1 MPRFEDDEYA
11 DYGVRT
17 KNRADGAAKTRR
29 KARKPVKRGSV
40 SEIVWDDRA
49 AARPTSTT
57 RFADPDMQRLFDRG
71 YFDTLVGPLRGGK
84 EAMVYVVKRGDLGLV
99 AKLYTDRALRAFQ
112 NDAGYWAGYWVDD
125 VRVAKAMRQG
135 SRAGQRAKQGL
146 WVFREYQTLWRLHE
160 AGLPVPRPA
169 VGPDVSDMGEA
180 GSVVLMELVGD
191 GDEPAPRLSDVRLPT
206 DEARG
211 AWEQAVAIYVRLA
224 ELGLAHGDLS
234 TYNLLWHLGRVWLI
248 DVPQAVEMA
257 ASPGGVA
264 LLRRDLESLATSF
277 RRLGHVGDTAAVE
290 RRALAAA
297 KAARGM

>member
-49 AARPTSTT
+49 AVRPTSTT

-180 GSVVLMELVGD
+180 GSVVRLVLVLAVFCVVQVLDGYFITPRIQGKKTGLSVPVIIFSLLFWGVVFRGLLGVLLAIPLSAFIVVVWRLLKNKYIKEL
-191 GDEPAPRLSDVRLPT
+191 
-206 DEARG
+206 
-211 AWEQAVAIYVRLA
+211 I
-224 ELGLAHGDLS
+224 
-234 TYNLLWHLGRVWLI
+234 
-248 DVPQAVEMA
+248 
-257 ASPGGVA
+257 
-264 LLRRDLESLATSF
+264 
-277 RRLGHVGDTAAVE
+277 
-290 RRALAAA
+290 
-297 KAARGM
+297 

>member
-1 MPRFEDDEYA
+1 
-11 DYGVRT
+11 
-17 KNRADGAAKTRR
+17 
-29 KARKPVKRGSV
+29 
-40 SEIVWDDRA
+40 
-49 AARPTSTT
+49 
-57 RFADPDMQRLFDRG
+57 
-71 YFDTLVGPLRGGK
+71 
-84 EAMVYVVKRGDLGLV
+84 
-99 AKLYTDRALRAFQ
+99 
-112 NDAGYWAGYWVDD
+112 
-125 VRVAKAMRQG
+125 
-135 SRAGQRAKQGL
+135 
-146 WVFREYQTLWRLHE
+146 

-191 GDEPAPRLSDVRLPT
+191 GDEPAPRLSDVRLLT

-248 DVPQAVEMA
+248 DVPQAVEVA

-264 LLRRDLESLATSF
+264 LLRRDLESMATSF